1 MNYEYVILRKPV
13 LESTDI
19 HEWVEI
25 NGRVFD
31 GHIGL
36 GNRFGL
42 SSSIGGGRITELLL
56 TEADNVI
63 AYYKNGQWEIPVP
76 DLDAEAYLAVVYFEH
91 RYNRVISENEE
102 RGYFVHGNCN

>member
-13 LESTDI
+13 LEGTDI

-25 NGRVFD
+25 NGRMFD
-31 GHIGL
+31 GHLGL
-36 GNRFGL
+36 GSGFGL
-42 SSSIGGGRITELLL
+42 ESAIGGGRITELLL

-91 RYNRVISENEE
+91 KYNRVISEKEE
-102 RGYFVHGNCN
+102 RGYFVHGDLH